1 MNACCDRDK
10 VPVENSLCPAT
21 IITISP
27 SPLLQ
32 NIKPLFIGR
41 VLRLKSTDWEETYY
55 FPWET
60 KSREKAF
67 ASLWE
72 ITRRGGTLHPA
83 RPHDCQC
90 MKLSSSG
97 FPFVVVC
104 VGGTIHSIDA
114 CRGNKLTFYQASMLQ
129 IHASHPPNPHP
140 EIRRRFMPNSLRFGG
155 FSITS
160 SCSFMIS
167 KPFFKI
173 DWILTTFPLA
183 GTSSCAR

>member
-104 VGGTIHSIDA
+104 VGGRFT
-114 CRGNKLTFYQASMLQ
+114 ASM
-129 IHASHPPNPHP
+129 HAG
-140 EIRRRFMPNSLRFGG
+140 EINSRFIKQACYKYTLPTRP
-155 FSITS
+155 TPTPKDAVV
-160 SCSFMIS
+160 SC
-167 KPFFKI
+167 
-173 DWILTTFPLA
+173 LTAFDSEDFL
-183 GTSSCAR
+183 